1 MVKASKLPCDSHA
14 LQWLC
19 AFVIATTNCPS
30 YSLTYPAARMPLQM
44 IMAAQFGLIALP
56 LAHWRRPSI
65 RIVFS
70 RAFCLREHI
79 IIIIVW
85 RWLIAEPLTNSG
97 VSMGNCKLLQFYD
110 RFKDI
115 GRNLK
120 IGQPASQITKF
131 HLALHSFQQRDEQQR
146 QQQ

>member
-1 MVKASKLPCDSHA
+1 MAMVNLRLPRAAMAVCICDCDNKLPLLLFDLSG
-14 LQWLC
+14 C
-19 AFVIATTNCPS
+19 ASAIAD
-30 YSLTYPAARMPLQM
+30 ARMPLQM

-85 RWLIAEPLTNSG
+85 R
-97 VSMGNCKLLQFYD
+97 
-110 RFKDI
+110 
-115 GRNLK
+115 
-120 IGQPASQITKF
+120 
-131 HLALHSFQQRDEQQR
+131 
-146 QQQ
+146 